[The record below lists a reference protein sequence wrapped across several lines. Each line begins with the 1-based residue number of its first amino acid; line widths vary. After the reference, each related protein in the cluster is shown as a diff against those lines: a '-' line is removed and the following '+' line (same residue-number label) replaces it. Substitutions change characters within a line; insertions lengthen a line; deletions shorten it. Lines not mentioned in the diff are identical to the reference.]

1 MPRGRQ
7 LAPLELDAETREQ
20 LTGLSQS
27 TTLPHSLVLR
37 AKMIL
42 ASAEGISDTAV
53 GRRVGASPQAVGKWR
68 RRFLQRGVDG
78 LYDELRPGRPRTY
91 NDERVAGLIN
101 CALQDRPQG
110 STHWST
116 RTLGQAEGLSQSTVS
131 RWLRTFGIKPHLT
144 GTFKLSVAPFFIEK
158 MRNIVGLYPNP
169 PDHAVVLCVDEKS
182 QVQALD
188 RTQKALPLDLGYVEG
203 FTQDYIRHGT
213 TTLCAALQVTTGEVT
228 ARCAKR
234 RPIRIT

>member
-182 QVQALD
+182 QV
-188 RTQKALPLDLGYVEG
+188 
-203 FTQDYIRHGT
+203 
-213 TTLCAALQVTTGEVT
+213 
-228 ARCAKR
+228 
-234 RPIRIT
+234 